1 MCSLLTVGAT
11 AQQLSKKDSK
21 AIDSKV
27 GVFLGLMEAK
37 NYTKVLDFIYPEFF
51 EHSPKSQLFQVFQ
64 LLETSGIELKF
75 NDLKILSKQK
85 LANDSDTEYA
95 LIKYSLNMELPL
107 NTDELKGYAAFM
119 VPMLQGN
126 FGKENVEY
134 NKTDSYIK
142 VKGER
147 YLLGVEDPAYKEWLF
162 LIYDK
167 SFRSELEKTLPADV
181 NKQAAALAF

>member
-1 MCSLLTVGAT
+1 
-11 AQQLSKKDSK
+11 
-21 AIDSKV
+21 
-27 GVFLGLMEAK
+27 
-37 NYTKVLDFIYPEFF
+37 
-51 EHSPKSQLFQVFQ
+51 
-64 LLETSGIELKF
+64 
-75 NDLKILSKQK
+75 
-85 LANDSDTEYA
+85 
-95 LIKYSLNMELPL
+95 MELPL

-181 NKQAAALAF
+181 NKQAAAVAF